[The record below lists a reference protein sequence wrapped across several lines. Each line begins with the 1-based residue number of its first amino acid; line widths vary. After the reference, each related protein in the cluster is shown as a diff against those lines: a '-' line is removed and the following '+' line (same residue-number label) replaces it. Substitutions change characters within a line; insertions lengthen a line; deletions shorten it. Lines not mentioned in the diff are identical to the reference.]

1 MVLLTFTD
9 HETEV
14 NNSNLWEWKSHT
26 NIVEYA
32 WSSSFNKK
40 KYEVELKMKSIKNYE
55 SWTLRK

>member
-40 KYEVELKMKSIKNYE
+40 KIWCGVQNEVY
-55 SWTLRK
+55 

>member
-14 NNSNLWEWKSHT
+14 NNTNLWEWQSHT

-32 WSSSFNKK
+32 WSSFSKK
-40 KYEVELKMKSIKNYE
+40 KIWNGAQSEVY
-55 SWTLRK
+55 